1 MSLLS
6 YLSKALSRWLRLPL
20 TADHPDRKTMVEDLK
35 GRGILEAARQCC
47 TSACCTSAFPSGLQ
61 DSNPETAA
69 EKILEY
75 IHSMQMMWVK
85 QRPTTKERD
94 GAICDDCRAAK
105 KRCDPGHL
113 SRKRRDRQVNDQGG
127 GGKRGRT
134 STGQHDSPCENQEI
148 SNLTTEPTLGDGEG
162 AFPQTGVDL
171 SDESGLAREAG
182 PFVPL
187 PSHEDDV
194 GPAGARGSLL
204 SPPASQ
210 QPPPPQNAGVCTPDD
225 SDPQP
230 PQGQWNPINGQY
242 RGPTHGV
249 PNDGQPHPWLT
260 GHTVQDGVSRGFL
273 SPEPRTYDVNG
284 HQSSDCVGMLLDAAK
299 NLSPEGMFGGPI
311 GNTLSGYLDF
321 SDFAHW
327 ELDYPDPIDMDTV

>member
-1 MSLLS
+1 MLLS
-6 YLSKALSRWLRLPL
+6 LDAK
-20 TADHPDRKTMVEDLK
+20 HKDRVRMVKNLK
-35 GRGILEAARQCC
+35 GRGILEAANLC
-47 TSACCTSAFPSGLQ
+47 SA
-61 DSNPETAA
+61 AA
-69 EKILEY
+69 EKILGY
-75 IHSMQMMWVK
+75 IRSMQTMWVDSQSSTAK
-85 QRPTTKERD
+85 PLIT
-94 GAICDDCRAAK
+94 ACDDCRTK
-105 KRCDPGHL
+105 RKRCDPSHTKT
-113 SRKRRDRQVNDQGG
+113 RKRGVSPPTDQAPGG
-127 GGKRGRT
+127 GSKRLQT
-134 STGQHDSPCENQEI
+134 SMGQHGQPCEIGLGANDRRNEAVP
-148 SNLTTEPTLGDGEG
+148 NLTTEPTLGDGEG
-162 AFPQTGVDL
+162 AFPQTGVNL
-171 SDESGLAREAG
+171 SDRSGLAREAG

-311 GNTLSGYLDF
+311 GNTLSGYQAVDF
-321 SDFAHW
+321 TDFAHW